1 MENERKDAGSGLR
14 CASQF
19 RSQNRKSFDASTVT
33 SRGSDRAEQPL
44 SVNELELL
52 KPVSRSFYISIRLLP
67 RALREPV
74 ALAYL
79 LARTSDTIAD
89 SSTVAV
95 EKRIE
100 LLDRFAAGIAG
111 KDEAIG
117 RELGEVLASP
127 QDPSIRAGLADSAS
141 AGLRY
146 DESPGMTEGEKTLLE
161 SAEAVLRALENLSP
175 EDQRDVRELLA
186 IITRGQR
193 QDLTRWRGGLT
204 AVANAD
210 ELRDYTYLVAGCVG
224 EFWTR
229 ICFRKV
235 QSFTARDE
243 ADMLELGRDYGR
255 GLQLVNILRDLPAD
269 LRHGRC
275 YLPEEKLTA
284 HGLRAE
290 ELLEP
295 ANETRFR
302 PLYNSYLERA
312 QAHLLAGWEYTKALP
327 RGCARVR
334 LACAWP
340 ILIGLETLKLLRREN
355 VLDVLNEHISQ
366 LRKFKAC
373 LEKENYSY
381 LQELIENANKIKRII
396 R

>member
-127 QDPSIRAGLADSAS
+127 RDPSVRAGLADSAS
-141 AGLRY
+141 AGLRH
-146 DESPGMTEGEKTLLE
+146 DESPGMTEGERTLLE
-161 SAEAVLRALENLSP
+161 SADAILRSLANLTP
-175 EDQRDVRELLA
+175 EDQRDVRELLT

-193 QDLTRWRGGLT
+193 KDLTRWRGGLT

-255 GLQLVNILRDLPAD
+255 GLQLVNILRDAGSD
-269 LRHGRC
+269 LRAGRC
-275 YLPEEKLTA
+275 YFPEDE
-284 HGLRAE
+284 LRAANLSASD
-290 ELLEP
+290 LLNAP
-295 ANETRFR
+295 ADF
-302 PLYNSYLERA
+302 LSIYLRWVAEARA
-312 QAHLLAGWEYTKALP
+312 GLDAGLEYSIAINP
-327 RGCARVR
+327 PRVR
-334 LACAWP
+334 VATVLPAM
-340 ILIGLETLKLLRREN
+340 IGVRTLSLIEESGLEAVRTRVKVPRSAVRGMIASTTITLASQSRLRRARAK
-355 VLDVLNEHISQ
+355 L
-366 LRKFKAC
+366 
-373 LEKENYSY
+373 
-381 LQELIENANKIKRII
+381 
-396 R
+396 